1 MSGVSQMK
9 LSPSEMHF
17 PRDSA
22 TGQSLPYITF
32 CGPKARMRALVAPA
46 SVTAPWQARKPA
58 SLRALATAWQVHQ
71 VPEQSAITHGV
82 EV

>member
-46 SVTAPWQARKPA
+46 SVTAPCKPA